1 MPRLGWLPTG
11 NVRTFIR
18 HNQLI
23 ETLTGGRSNA
33 ARKRGAMSMFI
44 LDRRNLL
51 ALGAA
56 GAATAMASRLSRA
69 AAADTKVFT
78 ADEAGVMVDSTVI
91 VGEKSAVVIDAQ
103 FTVANAKAL
112 ADVIQATGRKVETIL
127 VTHYHPDHL
136 LGLSVLLE
144 RFPEAKPLTHPKVL
158 EMINKASAPTLK
170 VLSEHAPQGVFTDKL
185 IVPDVLTRDHLLL
198 EGERIDILDPMH
210 GDTEFVTP
218 VHIPSLNTLIAA
230 DVGYTDTHLWLEENI
245 TPDQIGKWREST
257 KRLEAIGAETVIPGH
272 RKPESRS
279 DNSIFA
285 YTRAYLD
292 NWEKALLKSKS
303 ADELKAALVKEHPD
317 AGFAFALERS
327 VAAIYGK

>member
-1 MPRLGWLPTG
+1 
-11 NVRTFIR
+11 
-18 HNQLI
+18 
-23 ETLTGGRSNA
+23 
-33 ARKRGAMSMFI
+33 MFI

-51 ALGAA
+51 ALGSA

-257 KRLEAIGAETVIPGH
+257 TKLEAIGAKTVIPGH

-292 NWEKALLKSKS
+292 SWEKALLTSKS
-303 ADELKAALVKEHPD
+303 TDELKAVLVKEHPD